1 MSDLACETN
10 TLLFSGVYRY
20 RLRPRFLR
28 DVSKVDTKVQLF
40 GGEVAFPICVAPTS
54 MQCMAHP
61 DGEAATARG
70 RHIKSDSNHP
80 PILVYNSKVHC
91 LGEMN
96 TLLDPLFTPPSLH

>member
-1 MSDLACETN
+1 MKFTDKYSVI
-10 TLLFSGVYRY
+10 FFGVYRY

-40 GGEVAFPICVAPTS
+40 GGEVAFPMCVSPTA

-70 RHIKSDSNHP
+70 SSPLLLAVQRHHIP
-80 PILVYNSKVHC
+80 
-91 LGEMN
+91 
-96 TLLDPLFTPPSLH
+96 